1 MVLLSLTAFEIDI
14 YSYQW
19 TSITVLNE
27 IYYSTKSSPGKVK
40 WDEEKQKKILW
51 ISISLYGIDVCFF
64 KEINKL

>member
-40 WDEEKQKKILW
+40 WDEEKQKKK
-51 ISISLYGIDVCFF
+51 YF
-64 KEINKL
+64 E